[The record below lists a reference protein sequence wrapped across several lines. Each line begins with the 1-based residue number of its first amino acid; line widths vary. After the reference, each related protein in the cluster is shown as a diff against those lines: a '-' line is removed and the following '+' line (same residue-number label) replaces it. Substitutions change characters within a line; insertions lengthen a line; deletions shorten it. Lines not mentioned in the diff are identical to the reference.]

1 MNKKISL
8 HSHIGVLNF
17 SKYNIFEDGDLELTI
32 DGNNITNSRMEVV
45 VDNGISQKRYAC
57 KSNVVIIDK
66 SFIKVGVLKI
76 KINILL
82 NGIVVRSYQCE
93 DLIITDTKDE
103 FVAIPEMQK
112 LRDENKALSEKLD
125 KVLNEFSVL
134 QNLVSRLYGINVKVG
149 DKDE

>member
-45 VDNGISQKRYAC
+45 VDNGTSQKRYAC
-57 KSNVVIIDK
+57 KSNIVIIDK
-66 SFIKVGVLKI
+66 AFIKVGILKI
-76 KINILL
+76 KVNILL
-82 NGIVVRSYQCE
+82 NGIVIKSYQCE
-93 DLIITDTKDE
+93 DLIITDTKEE
-103 FVAIPEMQK
+103 FVAIPEMQI
-112 LRDENKALSEKLD
+112 LRDENKALSDKLD
-125 KVLNEFSVL
+125 EVLSKFDTMEK
-134 QNLVSRLYGINVKVG
+134 LVSRLYGINVKVG